1 MSGSYLGT
9 EYSNTETYK
18 ILEELGAKFIKYDNF
33 SDLAKNIAKEISM
46 EKAVGWFQG
55 KNGIWTTSIR

>member
-18 ILEELGAKFIKYDNF
+18 ILEDLGAKFIKYDNF
-33 SDLAKNIAKEISM
+33 SDLAKTLPK
-46 EKAVGWFQG
+46 K
-55 KNGIWTTSIR
+55 